1 MEKGARELSRVS
13 LIRALIPFM
22 KTLLSL
28 PSSHFPLSNTI
39 TLSFRFQHRIGEGV
53 EINVQ
58 SIAMGNSLRV
68 RPILFLFAFVPFIS
82 DQKPIPK
89 SRKQKTIKQMG
100 ISLDTE

>member
-1 MEKGARELSRVS
+1 
-13 LIRALIPFM
+13 
-22 KTLLSL
+22 
-28 PSSHFPLSNTI
+28 
-39 TLSFRFQHRIGEGV
+39 
-53 EINVQ
+53 
-58 SIAMGNSLRV
+58 MGNSLRV